1 MINHRHLTHSE
12 SIHGPYGK
20 RVEIYKLLTKG
31 LYGFYDT
38 FYTSTMV
45 ANYTFIERVA
55 HFVSASANF
64 HEIIDNKEAVSGV

>member
-1 MINHRHLTHSE
+1 M
-12 SIHGPYGK
+12 
-20 RVEIYKLLTKG
+20 TKG
-31 LYGFYDT
+31 LYGFYDA

-55 HFVSASANF
+55 HFVSASSNF